1 MKTNGRVALNV
12 GDTITLNIGKRVS
25 DGYELDQ
32 NNSFNKE
39 VPEEIIDTTSKTYK
53 IVGIIERPATNIENY
68 SAPGYTFITYMNE
81 ENISGKAD
89 VYCKYT
95 KEGSKDY
102 INVTANILG
111 VNEEIFRKFEIGE
124 FDTKEEYKNAGE
136 EIEKT
141 KYN

>member
-1 MKTNGRVALNV
+1 
-12 GDTITLNIGKRVS
+12 
-25 DGYELDQ
+25 
-32 NNSFNKE
+32 
-39 VPEEIIDTTSKTYK
+39 
-53 IVGIIERPATNIENY
+53 
-68 SAPGYTFITYMNE
+68 MNE

-124 FDTKEEYKNAGE
+124 KDITPQYLTKVLNEYSKTILLDNQINFATSRTSSSRLVTLEKDIEETSKNCYKNDISIYDNVINDNDDAKN
-136 EIEKT
+136 I
-141 KYN
+141 